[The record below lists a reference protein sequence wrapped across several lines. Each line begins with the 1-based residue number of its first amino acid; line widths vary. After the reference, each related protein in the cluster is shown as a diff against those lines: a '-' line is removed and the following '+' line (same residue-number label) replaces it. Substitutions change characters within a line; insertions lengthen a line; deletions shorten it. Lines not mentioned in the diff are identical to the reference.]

1 MTCGP
6 KKAGRLPRL
15 RPVKPS
21 EYCDCEMCEFAR
33 TFSAEIVDLEEVN
46 GLVIAVLE
54 DGSRILTPVESGKK
68 VAVN

>member
-1 MTCGP
+1 M
-6 KKAGRLPRL
+6 
-15 RPVKPS
+15 KPS

-46 GLVIAVLE
+46 GLIIAVLE